1 MPRRRLVRKA
11 IEKKLQRAIQL
22 AARAERTLARAA
34 TVIEE
39 TEARFSRLMHPL

>member
-22 AARAERTLARAA
+22 SARTERALARAA
-34 TVIEE
+34 KKIEE
-39 TEARFSRLMHPL
+39 TEARFSRLMQAV